1 MTSRVVCEVEHSV
14 VVHTILLSMCAHP
27 CSPHLEMSVGGKCA
41 VEVQLY
47 LLLPLALWEGEE
59 REEEGREGGRGENR
73 GREGWE
79 RKERRANVDRLFV
92 AGNHHETNTHIG
104 F

>member
-1 MTSRVVCEVEHSV
+1 
-14 VVHTILLSMCAHP
+14 
-27 CSPHLEMSVGGKCA
+27 MSVGGERA

-47 LLLPLALWEGEE
+47 LLLPLALWEGGQG
-59 REEEGREGGRGENR
+59 EEEGREGGRGENR

-79 RKERRANVDRLFV
+79 RKERRADVDRLFV
-92 AGNHHETNTHIG
+92 AGNQHATNTHIG